1 MFGYVREYL
10 VDVLMGVGGG
20 GWGGGL
26 RAYKDNGEQS

>member
-20 GWGGGL
+20 GDVGVGGRLEGL
-26 RAYKDNGEQS
+26 